1 MILYGNSLS
10 VDVLI
15 LLLYLL
21 RPPITVKE
29 IIMNKALLV
38 LLTLASFS
46 SQAFEVSSKDIHEGQ
61 LMSSEFVFS
70 GMGCTGDNISPQ
82 LSWKDAPE
90 GTKSF
95 AITVFDPDAPTGS
108 GWWHWLA
115 LNIPANV
122 SSIDQG
128 SPMKNVLQTK
138 NDFGTMSYG
147 GACPPAGDGMHRY
160 QYTVWALP
168 QEKIDLPADI
178 SPAVVGYTLN
188 SMALDKAVLTA
199 TYVR

>member
-1 MILYGNSLS
+1 
-10 VDVLI
+10 
-15 LLLYLL
+15 
-21 RPPITVKE
+21 
-29 IIMNKALLV
+29 MNKALLV

-61 LMSSEFVFS
+61 LMNSEFTFS
-70 GMGCTGDNISPQ
+70 GMGCTGANISPQ
-82 LSWKDAPE
+82 LSWKDAPV

-95 AITVFDPDAPTGS
+95 AITLFDPDAPTGS

-122 SSIDQG
+122 SSVAQG
-128 SPMKNVLQTK
+128 SPMKDVLQTK

-168 QEKIDLPADI
+168 KAKIDLPADI

-188 SMALDKAVLTA
+188 SMALGKAVLTA
-199 TYVR
+199 TYVRK

>member
-1 MILYGNSLS
+1 
-10 VDVLI
+10 
-15 LLLYLL
+15 
-21 RPPITVKE
+21 
-29 IIMNKALLV
+29 MNKALLV

>member
-1 MILYGNSLS
+1 MKKTIL
-10 VDVLI
+10 
-15 LLLYLL
+15 
-21 RPPITVKE
+21 
-29 IIMNKALLV
+29 A
-38 LLTLASFS
+38 LLTLTSFS
-46 SQAFEVSSKDIHEGQ
+46 SQAFEVSSNDIHEGQ
-61 LMSSEFVFS
+61 LMKSEFTFS

-122 SSIDQG
+122 SSVEQG

>member
-1 MILYGNSLS
+1 
-10 VDVLI
+10 
-15 LLLYLL
+15 
-21 RPPITVKE
+21 
-29 IIMNKALLV
+29 MNKALLV

-61 LMSSEFVFS
+61 LMNSEFTFS
-70 GMGCTGDNISPQ
+70 GMGCTGANISPQ

-122 SSIDQG
+122 SSVAQG
-128 SPMKNVLQTK
+128 SPMKDVLQTK

>member
-1 MILYGNSLS
+1 MKKT
-10 VDVLI
+10 VL
-15 LLLYLL
+15 
-21 RPPITVKE
+21 
-29 IIMNKALLV
+29 A

-46 SQAFEVSSKDIHEGQ
+46 SQAFEVSSNDIHEGQ
-61 LMSSEFVFS
+61 LMKSEFTFS
-70 GMGCTGDNISPQ
+70 GMGCTGENISPQ

-122 SSIDQG
+122 SSVAQG
-128 SPMKNVLQTK
+128 SPMKDVLQTK

-147 GACPPAGDGMHRY
+147 GACPPAGNGMHRY

>member
-1 MILYGNSLS
+1 MKKT
-10 VDVLI
+10 VL
-15 LLLYLL
+15 
-21 RPPITVKE
+21 
-29 IIMNKALLV
+29 A

-46 SQAFEVSSKDIHEGQ
+46 SQAFEVSSNDIHEGQ
-61 LMSSEFVFS
+61 LMKSEFTFS

-122 SSIDQG
+122 SSVVQG
-128 SPMKNVLQTK
+128 SPMKDVLQTK

>member
-1 MILYGNSLS
+1 
-10 VDVLI
+10 
-15 LLLYLL
+15 
-21 RPPITVKE
+21 
-29 IIMNKALLV
+29 MNKALLV

-61 LMSSEFVFS
+61 LMNSEFTFS
-70 GMGCTGDNISPQ
+70 GMGCTGANISPQ

-122 SSIDQG
+122 SSVDQG
-128 SPMKNVLQTK
+128 SPMKDVLQTK

-178 SPAVVGYTLN
+178 SPAVVGFTLN

>member
-1 MILYGNSLS
+1 MKKT
-10 VDVLI
+10 VL
-15 LLLYLL
+15 
-21 RPPITVKE
+21 
-29 IIMNKALLV
+29 A

-46 SQAFEVSSKDIHEGQ
+46 SQAFEVSSNDIHEGQ
-61 LMSSEFVFS
+61 LMKSEFTFS
-70 GMGCTGDNISPQ
+70 GMGCSGENISPQ

-122 SSIDQG
+122 SSVAQG
-128 SPMKNVLQTK
+128 SPMKDVLQTK

-168 QEKIDLPADI
+168 QEKIDLPAGI

>member
-1 MILYGNSLS
+1 
-10 VDVLI
+10 
-15 LLLYLL
+15 
-21 RPPITVKE
+21 
-29 IIMNKALLV
+29 MNKALLV

-122 SSIDQG
+122 SSVAQG

>member
-1 MILYGNSLS
+1 MKKTIL
-10 VDVLI
+10 
-15 LLLYLL
+15 
-21 RPPITVKE
+21 
-29 IIMNKALLV
+29 A

-46 SQAFEVSSKDIHEGQ
+46 SQAFEVSSNDIHEGQ
-61 LMSSEFVFS
+61 LMKSEFTFS

-82 LSWKDAPE
+82 LSWKNAPE

-115 LNIPANV
+115 LNIPVNV
-122 SSIDQG
+122 SGVEQG

>member
-1 MILYGNSLS
+1 
-10 VDVLI
+10 
-15 LLLYLL
+15 
-21 RPPITVKE
+21 
-29 IIMNKALLV
+29 MNKALLV

-46 SQAFEVSSKDIHEGQ
+46 SQAFEVSSNDIHEGQ
-61 LMSSEFVFS
+61 LMKSEFTFS

-122 SSIDQG
+122 SSVEQG

-178 SPAVVGYTLN
+178 SPAVVGFTLN

>member
-1 MILYGNSLS
+1 MKKT
-10 VDVLI
+10 VL
-15 LLLYLL
+15 
-21 RPPITVKE
+21 
-29 IIMNKALLV
+29 A

-46 SQAFEVSSKDIHEGQ
+46 SQAFEVSSNDIHEGQ
-61 LMSSEFVFS
+61 LMKSEFTFS

-115 LNIPANV
+115 LNIPASV
-122 SSIDQG
+122 SSVEQG
-128 SPMKNVLQTK
+128 SAMKNTLQTK

>member
-1 MILYGNSLS
+1 
-10 VDVLI
+10 
-15 LLLYLL
+15 
-21 RPPITVKE
+21 
-29 IIMNKALLV
+29 MNKALLV

-46 SQAFEVSSKDIHEGQ
+46 SQAFEVSSSDIHEGQ
-61 LMSSEFVFS
+61 LMNSKFTFS

-128 SPMKNVLQTK
+128 SPMKDILQTK

-147 GACPPAGDGMHRY
+147 GACPPVGDGMHRY

>member
-1 MILYGNSLS
+1 MKKTIL
-10 VDVLI
+10 
-15 LLLYLL
+15 
-21 RPPITVKE
+21 
-29 IIMNKALLV
+29 A

-46 SQAFEVSSKDIHEGQ
+46 SQAFEVSSNDIHEGQ
-61 LMSSEFVFS
+61 LMKSEFTFS

-82 LSWKDAPE
+82 LSWKNAPE

-122 SSIDQG
+122 SGVEQG

>member
-1 MILYGNSLS
+1 MKKT
-10 VDVLI
+10 VL
-15 LLLYLL
+15 
-21 RPPITVKE
+21 
-29 IIMNKALLV
+29 A

-46 SQAFEVSSKDIHEGQ
+46 SQAFEVSSNDIHEGQ
-61 LMSSEFVFS
+61 LMKSEFTFS

-108 GWWHWLA
+108 GWWHWLV

-122 SSIDQG
+122 SSIAQG
-128 SPMKNVLQTK
+128 SPMKNILQTK
-138 NDFGTMSYG
+138 NDFGTMTYG

>member
-1 MILYGNSLS
+1 MKKTIL
-10 VDVLI
+10 
-15 LLLYLL
+15 
-21 RPPITVKE
+21 
-29 IIMNKALLV
+29 A

-46 SQAFEVSSKDIHEGQ
+46 SQAFEVSSNDIHEGQ
-61 LMSSEFVFS
+61 LMKSEFTFS

-122 SSIDQG
+122 SSVEQG

>member
-1 MILYGNSLS
+1 MKK
-10 VDVLI
+10 I
-15 LLLYLL
+15 LLASL
-21 RPPITVKE
+21 
-29 IIMNKALLV
+29 A
-38 LLTLASFS
+38 LASLS
-46 SQAFEVSSKDIHEGQ
+46 SQAFEISSKDIHEGQ
-61 LMSSEFVFS
+61 LMKSEFSFS
-70 GMGCTGDNISPQ
+70 GMGCTGANLSPQ
-82 LSWKDAPE
+82 LSWKDAPK

-122 SSIDQG
+122 SSVEQG
-128 SPMKNVLQTK
+128 SPMKNALQTK
-138 NDFGTMSYG
+138 NDFGSMNYG
-147 GACPPAGDGMHRY
+147 GACPPVGHGMHRY

-178 SPAVVGYTLN
+178 SPAVVGFTLN
-188 SMALDKAVLTA
+188 SMAIGKAVLTA

>member
-1 MILYGNSLS
+1 MKKT
-10 VDVLI
+10 VL
-15 LLLYLL
+15 
-21 RPPITVKE
+21 
-29 IIMNKALLV
+29 A

-46 SQAFEVSSKDIHEGQ
+46 SQAFEVSSNDIHEGQ
-61 LMSSEFVFS
+61 LMKSEFTFS
-70 GMGCTGDNISPQ
+70 GMGCTGENISPQ

-122 SSIDQG
+122 SSVAKG
-128 SPMKNVLQTK
+128 SPMKDVLQTK

>member
-1 MILYGNSLS
+1 
-10 VDVLI
+10 
-15 LLLYLL
+15 
-21 RPPITVKE
+21 
-29 IIMNKALLV
+29 MNKALLV

-61 LMSSEFVFS
+61 LMNSEFTFS
-70 GMGCTGDNISPQ
+70 GMGCSGANISPQ

-122 SSIDQG
+122 SSVAQG
-128 SPMKNVLQTK
+128 SPMKDILQTK

>member
-1 MILYGNSLS
+1 
-10 VDVLI
+10 
-15 LLLYLL
+15 
-21 RPPITVKE
+21 
-29 IIMNKALLV
+29 MNKALLV

-188 SMALDKAVLTA
+188 SMVLDKAVLTA

>member
-1 MILYGNSLS
+1 
-10 VDVLI
+10 
-15 LLLYLL
+15 
-21 RPPITVKE
+21 
-29 IIMNKALLV
+29 MNKALLV

-61 LMSSEFVFS
+61 LMNSEFTFS
-70 GMGCTGDNISPQ
+70 GMGCTGANISPQ

-122 SSIDQG
+122 SSVAQG
-128 SPMKNVLQTK
+128 SPMKDILQTK

>member
-1 MILYGNSLS
+1 MKKT
-10 VDVLI
+10 VL
-15 LLLYLL
+15 
-21 RPPITVKE
+21 
-29 IIMNKALLV
+29 A

-46 SQAFEVSSKDIHEGQ
+46 SQAFEVSSNDIHEGQ
-61 LMSSEFVFS
+61 LMKSEFTFS
-70 GMGCTGDNISPQ
+70 GMGCTGENISPQ

-122 SSIDQG
+122 SSVAQG
-128 SPMKNVLQTK
+128 SPMKDVLQTK

>member
-1 MILYGNSLS
+1 MKKT
-10 VDVLI
+10 VL
-15 LLLYLL
+15 
-21 RPPITVKE
+21 
-29 IIMNKALLV
+29 A

-46 SQAFEVSSKDIHEGQ
+46 SQAFEVSSNDIHEGQ
-61 LMSSEFVFS
+61 LMKSEFTFS
-70 GMGCTGDNISPQ
+70 GMGCSGENISPQ

-122 SSIDQG
+122 SSVAKG
-128 SPMKNVLQTK
+128 SPMKDVLQTK

>member
-1 MILYGNSLS
+1 MKKT
-10 VDVLI
+10 VL
-15 LLLYLL
+15 
-21 RPPITVKE
+21 
-29 IIMNKALLV
+29 A

-46 SQAFEVSSKDIHEGQ
+46 SQAFEVSSNDIHEGQ
-61 LMSSEFVFS
+61 LMKSEFTFS
-70 GMGCTGDNISPQ
+70 GMGCSGENISPQ

-122 SSIDQG
+122 SSVAKG
-128 SPMKNVLQTK
+128 SPMKDVLQTK

-147 GACPPAGDGMHRY
+147 GACPPAGNGMHRY

>member
-1 MILYGNSLS
+1 MKKT
-10 VDVLI
+10 VL
-15 LLLYLL
+15 
-21 RPPITVKE
+21 
-29 IIMNKALLV
+29 A

-46 SQAFEVSSKDIHEGQ
+46 SQAFEVSSNDIHEGQ
-61 LMSSEFVFS
+61 LMKSEFTFS
-70 GMGCTGDNISPQ
+70 GMGCTGENISPQ

-122 SSIDQG
+122 SSVDQG
-128 SPMKNVLQTK
+128 SPMKDVLQTK

-147 GACPPAGDGMHRY
+147 GACPPAGNGMHRY